1 LAIPSSAAPARRY
14 GGSADVVLAAAL
26 WGTTGTVRGFIPA
39 SPMAVGA
46 ARLLIGG
53 AFLFALAVRSGGLRP
68 LLRRGPRT
76 WFALGLG
83 AVVAAMYQVSFFT
96 AVARTG
102 VATGTV
108 VAIGSGPVFAGLL
121 ARLVGAGSLTP
132 RWMLSTAGA
141 VTGCAALTIGGRAAG
156 VEPVGVALAL
166 LAGLDYAV
174 YATVAGALITRGED
188 SRTVVGTLFGGAG
201 ALLVPVLLLS
211 GSGWL
216 LTGRGAFGSLYLGLV
231 ATGVSYLLYGRGLR
245 TIPVATAT
253 TLSLA
258 EPAVATVL
266 GLVVLGE
273 RLGAV
278 AAFGLALLAV
288 SLLVIAMPSRPRVR
302 LPSEGG

>member
-1 LAIPSSAAPARRY
+1 
-14 GGSADVVLAAAL
+14 
-26 WGTTGTVRGFIPA
+26 
-39 SPMAVGA
+39 
-46 ARLLIGG
+46 
-53 AFLFALAVRSGGLRP
+53 
-68 LLRRGPRT
+68 LLRGGPRT
-76 WFALGLG
+76 WLALAVG
-83 AVVAAMYQVSFFT
+83 AVVAAMYQVTFFT

-121 ARLVGAGSLTP
+121 SRLLGAGALTP

-166 LAGLDYAV
+166 LAGLSYAV
-174 YATVAGALITRGED
+174 YATVASALITRGEN

-201 ALLVPVLLLS
+201 VLLLPVLPLF
-211 GSGWL
+211 GTGWL
-216 LTGRGAFGSLYLGLV
+216 LTGRGALGTLYLGLV

-245 TIPVATAT
+245 TTPVAIAT
-253 TLSLA
+253 TLTLA

-278 AAFGLALLAV
+278 AACGLALLAV
-288 SLLVIAMPSRPRVR
+288 SLLILAVPSRSRMR